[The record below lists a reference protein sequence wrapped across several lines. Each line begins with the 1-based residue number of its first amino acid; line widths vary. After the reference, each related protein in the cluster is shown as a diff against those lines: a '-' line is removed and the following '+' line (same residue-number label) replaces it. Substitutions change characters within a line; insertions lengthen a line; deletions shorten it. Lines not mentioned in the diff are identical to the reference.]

1 MSEIL
6 GIFGGTFDPPHIGHQ
21 ILAAEAQYQ
30 LGLDRVLWVLTPD
43 PPHKKNQMIT
53 PLDTRMEFV
62 RASVANLDTFEIS
75 SVDIDRNPPHF
86 AVDTVRLLQK
96 QFPQAKLIYL
106 MGGDSLRDLPLW
118 FEARKFV
125 ARCHALGVMHRP
137 AVEVDLKYVEGQIPG
152 IQEKIRFFETPLL
165 EISASEIRKR
175 IQSGQPYRFFLPEK
189 VFEIIQSRNL
199 YRQDE
204 KEDS

>member
-1 MSEIL
+1 
-6 GIFGGTFDPPHIGHQ
+6 
-21 ILAAEAQYQ
+21 
-30 LGLDRVLWVLTPD
+30 
-43 PPHKKNQMIT
+43 
-53 PLDTRMEFV
+53 MEFV

-125 ARCHALGVMHRP
+125 ARCHALGVMRRP
-137 AVEVDLKYVEGQIPG
+137 GVQVDLKYVEGQIPG

-189 VFEIIQSRNL
+189 VFEIIQSRSL
-199 YRQDE
+199 YRQNE